1 MQKLAINPYRDRVD
15 FSRIRAMIP
24 IPNLIE
30 IQRKSYERFL
40 QMNLLSAEREDM
52 GLQAV
57 FKSIFPITDFR
68 ENCELQ
74 FVEYAIGVWECKC
87 GKLEG
92 LQHLRRKCTGCGAT
106 IRTNPMGEREI
117 ACLSCGKANENRG
130 TVCDTC
136 GDSVGLKLKYDVE
149 ECQERG
155 MTYSVPLK
163 VTIRL
168 TVYDKDP
175 ESGVRSIRDIKEQE
189 VYFGDIPLMTDN
201 GTFIING
208 TERVIVSQLHQSPG
222 VFFLHDW
229 WRQRGRT
236 LAPIIPYRGS
246 WVEFEFD
253 PEEPPLRA
261 HRQEA

>member
-40 QMNLLSAEREDM
+40 QMNLLSPEREDM

-106 IRTNPMGEREI
+106 IRTNPMGDREI
-117 ACLSCGKANENRG
+117 PCPSCGRAN
-130 TVCDTC
+130 
-136 GDSVGLKLKYDVE
+136 
-149 ECQERG
+149 
-155 MTYSVPLK
+155 
-163 VTIRL
+163 
-168 TVYDKDP
+168 
-175 ESGVRSIRDIKEQE
+175 
-189 VYFGDIPLMTDN
+189 
-201 GTFIING
+201 
-208 TERVIVSQLHQSPG
+208 
-222 VFFLHDW
+222 
-229 WRQRGRT
+229 
-236 LAPIIPYRGS
+236 
-246 WVEFEFD
+246 
-253 PEEPPLRA
+253 
-261 HRQEA
+261 